1 MKPINMSRVIIA
13 IFVFLIGFASCSS
26 PKQEGENQAEA
37 EREMW
42 EKYVQNTIMAYTN
55 FVKEFGSKNYQTRV
69 QAREELNMRID
80 EVESKLA
87 TQRAELDAKYSALR
101 DKYAKDHGKL
111 EEMYRAYTNSISAYK
126 MDTTQFAVLRN
137 QAHDKIL
144 TIIPPTPVAEKLQK
158 DLIGRVVKALPGG
171 YLSSYW
177 SWTIEPGEIKDLK
190 IVNVEDV
197 DKKHKEF
204 WVDMTLQADGAAY
217 KTKGKI
223 YYVLDN
229 RDDWEID
236 MLEPSEVE
244 VVKTGRYDSSIT
256 TSFYNMILSERIDFH
271 NNSDAALLVGFRTL
285 DGYGNYEKHSVM
297 VSGGETVSYSA
308 LVLKDYTIDFVERP

>member
-1 MKPINMSRVIIA
+1 MNRFIIA
-13 IFVFLIGFASCSS
+13 VFVFLIGFASCSS
-26 PKQEGENQAEA
+26 PKQDGEKQAKA

-42 EKYVQNTIMAYTN
+42 DNYVQNTIMAYSN
-55 FVKEFGSKNYQTRV
+55 FVKEFGSKNYKSRI
-69 QAREELNMRID
+69 QARKELDMRID
-80 EVESKLA
+80 EVESRLS
-87 TQRAELDAKYSALR
+87 TQLAELDTKYSALR
-101 DKYAKDHGKL
+101 DKYENDHDKS
-111 EEMYRAYTNSISAYK
+111 EEMYLAYNNAISAYK

-137 QAHDKIL
+137 QAHNKIL

-158 DLIGRVVKALPGG
+158 DLIGRVIKALPGG
-171 YLSSYW
+171 YLSNYW

-190 IVNVEDV
+190 IINVEEV
-197 DKKHKEF
+197 DKNHKEF
-204 WVDMTLQADGAAY
+204 LVDMTLQSDGAAY
-217 KTKGKI
+217 KIKGKI

-229 RDDWEID
+229 RVDWEID

-256 TSFYNMILSERIDFH
+256 TSFYNMILGERIDFH

-285 DGYGNYEKHSVM
+285 DSHGNYEKHSLM
-297 VSGGETVSYSA
+297 VRGGETASYSA